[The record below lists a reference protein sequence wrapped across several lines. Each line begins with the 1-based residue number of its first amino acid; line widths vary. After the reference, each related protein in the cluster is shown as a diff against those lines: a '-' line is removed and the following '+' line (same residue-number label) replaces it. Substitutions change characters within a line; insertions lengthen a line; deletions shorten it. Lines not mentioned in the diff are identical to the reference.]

1 MNGQNCGKFQCGQRE
16 VIHFGLKKAGI
27 RCFLEM
33 NQEQSDTEN
42 NPKDLWNAG
51 CNQEDER
58 EEG

>member
-1 MNGQNCGKFQCGQRE
+1 MDKTVASFSVGKGRSS
-16 VIHFGLKKAGI
+16 ILDWKKAGI
-27 RCFLEM
+27 RWFLEM

-58 EEG
+58 AEG